1 MESSLTALRLRDIP
15 NRASLECELSVLLH
29 HICCQRYEKVLIQS
43 NPRRFNYQMQLN
55 WFHRAFDKKAAQEL
69 GSLVSYEVCY

>member
-1 MESSLTALRLRDIP
+1 MESSLTALRLRDTP

-43 NPRRFNYQMQLN
+43 RRFNYQMQLN
-55 WFHRAFDKKAAQEL
+55 WFRRAFDKKAAQEL
-69 GSLVSYEVCY
+69 GSLVSFEVCY

>member
-43 NPRRFNYQMQLN
+43 NPNSLSNSESRVAANSYFEVLGEKPPI
-55 WFHRAFDKKAAQEL
+55 KKL
-69 GSLVSYEVCY
+69 TEVN